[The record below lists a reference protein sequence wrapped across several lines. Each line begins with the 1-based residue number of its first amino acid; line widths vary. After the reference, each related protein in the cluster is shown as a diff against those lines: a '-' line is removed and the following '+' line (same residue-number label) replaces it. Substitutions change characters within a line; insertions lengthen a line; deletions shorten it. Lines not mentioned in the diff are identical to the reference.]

1 VRNLGT
7 GEKVFDAPPVRGRLA
22 ILDGP
27 QQVLELLDGGADGVI
42 ALVRDAGATFL
53 APLLHELTGVICTG
67 GTLRSHI
74 GLVTREFRVPCVMGA
89 TFDEPVADGIDV
101 ELDCS
106 GPVGVIRG

>member
-1 VRNLGT
+1 M
-7 GEKVFDAPPVRGRLA
+7 FDAPPIRGRLA
-22 ILDGP
+22 VIDGP
-27 QQVLELLDGGADGVI
+27 EQVLELLDRGAEGVI

-53 APLLHELTGVICTG
+53 APLLHDLAGVICTG

-89 TFDEPVADGIDV
+89 TLHETPADGAEI

-106 GPVGVIRG
+106 GEIGVIRG